1 MSAYKQFSPKDY
13 AVVPF
18 NANKQ
23 YTFNSSSA
31 DLNQIKSFSAKWSS
45 NPIDTLNKGN
55 IKYQQTDHLFYK
67 NYLTKRYDKLGDGD
81 FLHQSRILTNE
92 VSIISIPTGLYGHKI
107 KPQSLKLHLS
117 NNVVLVD
124 DPYGNLII
132 EGTNLSNYITNP
144 QSTLLKIGPDKGFKK
159 YNLNIN
165 KRGLNKVNKLNTY
178 TNNEYDDSIFL
189 NQIHY
194 KDVNFSEKALYSAT
208 HKYPGI
214 DFNGT
219 NSEIK
224 IPHNSKFNFNPDDD
238 FSIEFWVNIQNNDIS
253 NEIYLIGKSTT
264 ETILPSSLEGPSGT
278 YSLSH
283 SGSSQLQDIRSSSPY
298 PFEITVKND
307 KRNQSQI
314 FFKKFD
320 GEIISTVKSDIPTG
334 SLYHVI
340 CQTSNKSNQIWIN
353 GELRKSIT
361 QNLKLPTQNNANIYI
376 GNKGGISNYFSG
388 SLSQIKINNQ
398 SLNKQQIQNHYYSSI
413 GSPYTGNIF
422 YSNGLIVIPTQISKQ
437 GIGAISIEG
446 NFIIG
451 EGSGTDIIKTLSF
464 QGSHLIY
471 ENEYKCTIDEFEFNN
486 TLNPTARKLKSINN
500 REISDF
506 ATGSLFKPYITTV
519 GLYNENNELLVV
531 GKLGQP
537 IRTSNETDTTIV
549 LRWDT

>member
-1 MSAYKQFSPKDY
+1 MSAYKQFFPKDY

-23 YTFNSSSA
+23 YTFNSASA

-45 NPIDTLNKGN
+45 NPIDTFNEGN

-81 FLHQSRILTNE
+81 FLHQNRILTNE

-117 NNVVLVD
+117 NNTILID

-189 NQIHY
+189 NQIYY
-194 KDVNFSEKALYSAT
+194 KNVNFSEKILYSPS

-219 NSEIK
+219 NSEVK
-224 IPHNSKFNFNPDDD
+224 IPHNSKFNFNLDDD
-238 FSIEFWVNIQNNDIS
+238 FAIEFWVNIQNNDIS

-264 ETILPSSLEGPSGT
+264 ETVLPSSLEGPSGT

-413 GSPYTGNIF
+413 GSPYVGNIF

-437 GIGAISIEG
+437 GIGSVSIEG

-451 EGSGTDIIKTLSF
+451 EGSGADIIKTLSF

-471 ENEYKCTIDEFEFNN
+471 ENEYKCTIDESEFNN

>member
-1 MSAYKQFSPKDY
+1 MSAYKQFFPKDY

-45 NPIDTLNKGN
+45 NPIDTFNEGN

-81 FLHQSRILTNE
+81 FLHQNRILVNE

-117 NNVVLVD
+117 NNNILID
-124 DPYGNLII
+124 DPYGNLLI

-189 NQIHY
+189 NQIYY
-194 KDVNFSEKALYSAT
+194 KNVNFSEKNLYSPT

-219 NSEIK
+219 NSEVK
-224 IPHNSKFNFNPDDD
+224 IPHNSKFNFNLDDD
-238 FSIEFWVNIQNNDIS
+238 FAIEFWVNIQNNDIS
-253 NEIYLIGKSTT
+253 NEIHLIGKSTT

-283 SGSSQLQDIRSSSPY
+283 SGSSQFQDVRSSSPY

-320 GEIISTVKSDIPTG
+320 GETISTVKSDIPTG

-340 CQTSNKSNQIWIN
+340 CQTSNKSNQIWVN
-353 GELRKSIT
+353 GELRKSTT

-413 GSPYTGNIF
+413 GSPYVGNIF

-451 EGSGTDIIKTLSF
+451 EGSGADIIKTLSF

-471 ENEYKCTIDEFEFNN
+471 ENEYKCTIDESEFNN
-486 TLNPTARKLKSINN
+486 TLNPTARKLKSLNN

-506 ATGSLFKPYITTV
+506 ATGSIFKPYITTV
-519 GLYNENNELLVV
+519 
-531 GKLGQP
+531 
-537 IRTSNETDTTIV
+537 
-549 LRWDT
+549 